1 MSKTTNPSLEKIAAD
16 AVALAKKK
24 GAQDACAGAHRVREV
39 SVDWRD
45 GKLEKIHEATTRGV
59 FLRLYV
65 DGRFATGSTSDLR
78 PEALEGFIAES
89 IAVAR
94 TLAKDPYRGLAEPAL
109 YAGQAQTDLRI
120 RDVRYADVTPE
131 ERLKRV
137 KELEAAAR
145 AVKGAEAI
153 VSVTSGVSDILSE
166 TALVTSNG
174 FSGTRAD
181 TQFWAGVEVSVKDP
195 DGRKPQEYAYM
206 GGRFVGDL
214 PASAFIGTTGAE
226 RALSRIG
233 AKKTESAVLPM
244 VLDNRVAGRLVGSL
258 LQAAAGGPLQQ
269 KRSFLEGRLG
279 QPVGSARLDVTD
291 DPLVA
296 KGLGSRLY
304 DGEGIAARKMPVF
317 SGGVLKAYYLDTYY
331 ARKLKMAPTT
341 ANQSNLAWAL
351 GTKSQAELLADVKDG
366 ILVTAFLGGNSNSAT
381 GDFSFGVAGF
391 RIRDGRKAEPVAE
404 MNVSGNHLEVWKRL
418 AAVGNDPYPY
428 SAGRTPTLVF
438 DGVQFAGT

>member
-1 MSKTTNPSLEKIAAD
+1 MSTTNLPLEKIAAD

-24 GAQDACAGAHRVREV
+24 GAQGACAAAHRVREV

-65 DGRFATGSTSDLR
+65 DGRYASGSTSDLR
-78 PEALEGFIAES
+78 PEALETYIAES

-94 TLAKDPYRGLAEPAL
+94 TLAKDPFRGLAEPAL
-109 YAGQAQTDLRI
+109 YAGQAQADLKI
-120 RDVRYADVTPE
+120 RDAKYADVSPE
-131 ERLKRV
+131 ERLQRV
-137 KELEAAAR
+137 KAIEAAAR
-145 AVKGAEAI
+145 SVKGAEAV

-174 FSGTRAD
+174 FSGSHSD
-181 TQFWAGVEVSVKDP
+181 TQFWAGGEVSVKDP
-195 DGRKPQEYAYM
+195 DGRKPLEYAYM
-206 GGRFVGDL
+206 GTRFVGEL
-214 PASAFIGTTGAE
+214 PPSALIGATAAE

-233 AKKTESAVLPM
+233 SKKAESAVLPM
-244 VLDNRVAGRLVGSL
+244 VVDNRVAGRLVGSL
-258 LQAAAGGPLQQ
+258 LQAMGGGALQQ
-269 KRSFLEGRLG
+269 KRSFLEGKLG
-279 QPVGSARLDVTD
+279 QAVGSARLDLTD

-304 DGEGIAARKMPVF
+304 DGEGIAAKKLPLF
-317 SGGVLKAYYLDTYY
+317 AGGVLKSYYLDTYY

-341 ANQSNLAWAL
+341 AGQSNLTWAL
-351 GTKSQAELLADVKDG
+351 GPKSQAGLLADVKDG
-366 ILVTAFLGGNSNSAT
+366 IFVTAFLGGNSNSAT

-391 RIRDGRKAEPVAE
+391 RIRDGRMAEPVAE